1 MQNEVPT
8 RRMPTGGAA
17 GEAGET
23 RRMGSAAGEYER
35 RIPGADETV
44 VLHKAPPVLAF
55 LVVKSGPRVGR
66 VYNLN
71 PEVTTMGRDPQNDII
86 LDDEAVSRQHAKVR
100 SEKVKVEGEEAH
112 EQFFIYDLATSN
124 GTKVNGQEIMKHPL
138 VDGDEIEIGRT
149 ILVFK
154 KV

>member
-8 RRMPTGGAA
+8 RRMPSGGVSEAA
-17 GEAGET
+17 ET
-23 RRMGSAAGEYER
+23 RRMGTSAGDYEHR
-35 RIPGADETV
+35 VPGADETV
-44 VLHKAPPVLAF
+44 VLHKTPPILAF

-71 PEVTTMGRDPQNDII
+71 PEVTTLGRDPQNDII
-86 LDDEAVSRQHAKVR
+86 LDDETASRQHAKVR
-100 SEKVKVEGEEAH
+100 LEKVKVESEEAH
-112 EQFFIYDLATSN
+112 DQFFIYDLATSN
-124 GTKVNGQEIMKHPL
+124 GTRVNGQEILKHPL
-138 VDGDEIEIGRT
+138 VDGDEIEMGRT

>member
-1 MQNEVPT
+1 MQDEVPT
-8 RRMPTGGAA
+8 RRMPTGEAA

-23 RRMGSAAGEYER
+23 RRMGTAAGDYER
-35 RIPGADETV
+35 RAPDADETV
-44 VLHKAPPVLAF
+44 VLRKTPPILAF

-71 PEVTTMGRDPQNDII
+71 PEVTTLGRDPQNDLI

-100 SEKVKVEGEEAH
+100 LEKVKVEGEEARD
-112 EQFFIYDLATSN
+112 QFFLYDLATSN
-124 GTKVNGQEIMKHPL
+124 GTKVNGQEILKHPL
-138 VDGDEIEIGRT
+138 LDGDEIELGRI